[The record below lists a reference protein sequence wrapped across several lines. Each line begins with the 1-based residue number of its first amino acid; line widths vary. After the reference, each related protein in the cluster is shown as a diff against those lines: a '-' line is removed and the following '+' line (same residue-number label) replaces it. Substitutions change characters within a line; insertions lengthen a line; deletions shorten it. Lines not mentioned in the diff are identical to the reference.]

1 MQGSLITAFE
11 SVSVSENAGEPARLW
26 RPRHV
31 HVRSL
36 KVLSNVA
43 RRGSFRGLNHHLP
56 LTRLKSRRTKLA
68 TAASLV
74 RVRFG

>member
-36 KVLSNVA
+36 KVLSNVVEQHLL
-43 RRGSFRGLNHHLP
+43 RVDDPSSFRDTL
-56 LTRLKSRRTKLA
+56 RK
-68 TAASLV
+68 
-74 RVRFG
+74 